1 MPKKQAFFPGEDVR
15 GGPYSPALAVGDQVF
30 IAGQGPISPDTQQIA
45 GDTFEEQVELTF
57 SNVSNALRA
66 AGCVLDDCVKVTAYL
81 SDMANFGLF
90 NEIYKTK
97 FAEPYPVRTTI
108 QVITWNH
115 IQVEIDVIA
124 IRGCGE
130 QG

>member
-1 MPKKQAFFPGEDVR
+1 MPKKQACFPGEDVR

-30 IAGQGPISPDTQQIA
+30 IAGQGPISPDTQQIT

-66 AGCVLDDCVKVTAYL
+66 AGCELDDCVKVTVYL
-81 SDMANFGLF
+81 SDMANFSRF

-97 FAEPYPVRTTI
+97 FAEPYLVRTTI
-108 QVITWNH
+108 QVITWRH